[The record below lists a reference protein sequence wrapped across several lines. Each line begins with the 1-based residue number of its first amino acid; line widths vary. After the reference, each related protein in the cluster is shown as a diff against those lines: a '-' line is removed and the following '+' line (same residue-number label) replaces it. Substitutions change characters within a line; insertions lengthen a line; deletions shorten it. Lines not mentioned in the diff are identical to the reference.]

1 MKHNFTARKQSSI
14 INLRTFHNW
23 TKRELLN
30 QTCSTIKNE
39 SDQPITLLDLSCGV
53 GGDMSKWYDNGIMS
67 VVGFDINS
75 ESINEARNRF
85 DQLLQNLKKRNINR
99 KPVYEFYEM
108 DLSDSNNLPKIAAIL
123 KQKKFNIVSCQFAI
137 HYFFRDPGSL
147 LNLITIV
154 DSYISNHGY
163 FIGTTVNGSDVV
175 TKLQNNTSIGNGI
188 YKIEKQYAEPI
199 SDPYNNTILVSLGES
214 QDTEHYFANK
224 KSEEYIVDIEEL
236 KNVCSGV
243 NLLFVG
249 TINFETWY
257 KSFNK
262 NIMSQNEMEYSFLNF
277 SFVFKKL

>member
-85 DQLLQNLKKRNINR
+85 DQLIQNLKKRNINR

-137 HYFFRDPGSL
+137 HYFFRDPASL

-175 TKLQNNTSIGNGI
+175 KKLQNNSSIGNGI
-188 YKIEKQYAEPI
+188 YKIEKQYTEPI

-243 NLLFVG
+243 NLIFVG

>member
-85 DQLLQNLKKRNINR
+85 DQLIQNLKKRNINR

-175 TKLQNNTSIGNGI
+175 KKLQNNSSIGNGI
-188 YKIEKQYAEPI
+188 YTIEKQYIEPI